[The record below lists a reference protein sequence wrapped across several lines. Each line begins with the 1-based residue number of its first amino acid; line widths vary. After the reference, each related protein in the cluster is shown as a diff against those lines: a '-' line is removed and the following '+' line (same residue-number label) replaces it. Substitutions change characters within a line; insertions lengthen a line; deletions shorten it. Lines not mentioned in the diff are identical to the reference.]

1 MSELTNT
8 NKMSGIT
15 KRNQINE
22 LTKIEPTRQPY
33 TLERR
38 LKRKILRQLERIKE
52 DWKIVYTELDGCD
65 EYGSL
70 YWATCANEWMGRS
83 WEVSDKYYSAINIYK
98 KKLVEEGI
106 EYNNVR
112 YFMRDDAY
120 FCRIDKDYRIP
131 FISSE
136 LHEELYSEN
145 MRRIELLVELEL
157 AKKDQKI
164 KKLRK
169 QIREMDETDYCYY
182 TKKIDLRRMV
192 RDFRLYE
199 QKIIEIPYT
208 SIESY
213 DNARK
218 IFNL

>member
-1 MSELTNT
+1 MSETTNT
-8 NKMSGIT
+8 IKTNRMI
-15 KRNQINE
+15 E
-22 LTKIEPTRQPY
+22 LTKIEQTRQPY

-52 DWKIVYTELDGCD
+52 DWKIIYSELDGCD

-70 YWATCANEWMGRS
+70 YWATCANDWIGRS

-98 KKLVEEGI
+98 KKLVGEGI
-106 EYNNVR
+106 EYNGVR
-112 YFMRDDAY
+112 YFMREDAY

-157 AKKDQKI
+157 AQKDQKI

-182 TKKIDLRRMV
+182 SKKIDLQRMV
-192 RDFRLYE
+192 RDYRKYE
-199 QKIIEIPYT
+199 QKIVEVPYT
-208 SIESY
+208 SLESY
-213 DNARK
+213 DRARK
-218 IFNL
+218 IFNF